1 MTAAVKFI
9 IDCFW
14 DMFSVIDEKLQF
26 YFFGY
31 DISFMDILISFIVL
45 GFIVS
50 VFWRG
55 VKA

>member
-14 DMFSVIDEKLQF
+14 DMFNLLDQELQF
-26 YFFGY
+26 YFFGF
-31 DISFMDILISFIVL
+31 DISFMDILIAFIVL
-45 GFIVS
+45 NFVVA

-55 VKA
+55 VRV